1 MRDILFSLS
10 LLLKKS
16 TSCCIRRWSSL
27 VVFVFVA
34 LRLLRCPEEQELL
47 GGSEVDAVGEPS
59 CMDAAHWHQGLG
71 LVKPMEEMLM
81 AANAAA
87 GANPNP
93 AATAPSSKEK
103 ALNCPRC
110 NSTNTKFCYYNN
122 YSLQQPRYFCK
133 TCRRYWTEGGSLR
146 NVPVGG
152 GSRKNK
158 RSSSSAAS
166 ASPAS
171 ASTANSVVTSA
182 SMSMSMASTG
192 GGASKNPKL
201 VHEGAQDLNLAFP
214 HHGGLQAPGE
224 FPAFPSL
231 ESSSV
236 CNPGGPMGT
245 NGRGGGALSAMELL
259 RSTGCYMPLQ
269 VPMQMPAEYA
279 TPGFA
284 LGEFRAPPPPPQ
296 SSQSLLGFSLDA
308 HGSVGGPSAAGFGS
322 SAGLQ
327 GVPESTGRLLFPF
340 EDLKPTVSSGTG
352 GGGASGGGAG
362 VDGGHQF
369 DHGKEQQAGG
379 GGGGPGGHDTP
390 GFWNG
395 MIGGGSGTSW

>member
-1 MRDILFSLS
+1 
-10 LLLKKS
+10 
-16 TSCCIRRWSSL
+16 
-27 VVFVFVA
+27 
-34 LRLLRCPEEQELL
+34 
-47 GGSEVDAVGEPS
+47 
-59 CMDAAHWHQGLG
+59 
-71 LVKPMEEMLM
+71 MLM
-81 AANAAA
+81 AANA

-93 AATAPSSKEK
+93 SAPAPSSATGGALSGGGGGGGTPAVAGGAGAGSTERRARPQKEK

-158 RSSSSAAS
+158 RSSSSS
-166 ASPAS
+166 SAS
-171 ASTANSVVTSA
+171 ASTANSVVTS
-182 SMSMSMASTG
+182 SSMASTAG
-192 GGASKNPKL
+192 PAKNPKL
-201 VHEGAQDLNLAFP
+201 AHEGAHDLNLAFP
-214 HHGGLQAPGE
+214 HHGGLQAPAD

-236 CNPGGPMGT
+236 CNPGGAMAS
-245 NGRGGGALSAMELL
+245 NGRASGAVGGALSAMELL

-269 VPMQMPAEYA
+269 MPMQLPADYA

-284 LGEFRAPPPPPQ
+284 IGEFRTPPAPPQ
-296 SSQSLLGFSLDA
+296 SSQSVLGFSLDA
-308 HGSVGGPSAAGFGS
+308 HGSVGGPSAAGFAS

-340 EDLKPTVSSGTG
+340 EDLKPTVSSGD
-352 GGGASGGGAG
+352 GGGASGGGSGVG
-362 VDGGHQF
+362 VDGGLQF
-369 DHGKEQQAGG
+369 DQNKEQA

>member
-1 MRDILFSLS
+1 
-10 LLLKKS
+10 
-16 TSCCIRRWSSL
+16 
-27 VVFVFVA
+27 
-34 LRLLRCPEEQELL
+34 
-47 GGSEVDAVGEPS
+47 
-59 CMDAAHWHQGLG
+59 MDAAHWHQGIG

-81 AANAAA
+81 AANAGA

-93 AATAPSSKEK
+93 PAPAPSSATGGALRGGGGGAAAVAGGTGAGSTERRARPQKEK

-158 RSSSSAAS
+158 RSSSSSSAA
-166 ASPAS
+166 

-182 SMSMSMASTG
+182 SSMASTAG
-192 GGASKNPKL
+192 PAGAASKNPKL

-214 HHGGLQAPGE
+214 HHGGLQAPPE

-236 CNPGGPMGT
+236 CNPGGAMAS
-245 NGRGGGALSAMELL
+245 NGRSSGAVGALSAMELL

-269 VPMQMPAEYA
+269 VPMQMPPDYA

-284 LGEFRAPPPPPQ
+284 LGEFRAPPPPPPQ
-296 SSQSLLGFSLDA
+296 SSQNVLGFSLDA
-308 HGSVGGPSAAGFGS
+308 HGSVGGPSPAGFDS
-322 SAGLQ
+322 SSGLQ

-340 EDLKPTVSSGTG
+340 EDLKPTVNSGG
-352 GGGASGGGAG
+352 GGGASGGG
-362 VDGGHQF
+362 DGGHQF
-369 DHGKEQQAGG
+369 DQGKEQT

-395 MIGGGSGTSW
+395 MIGGGGGGTSW